1 MRQSDLPFFH
11 RCAIPTLF
19 AATVM
24 LWPMCAAADASTA
37 NLSVSITDGS
47 GALIPQA
54 KLVLRNVDTNQEQ
67 VSESGKSGTA
77 TFTFLKPG
85 HYTLTVS
92 KAAFA
97 EVVVNRISLNVGDD
111 KRLHLS
117 LKISSESQTVD
128 VDASGLTINTTDAS
142 VSTVVDHTFVDN
154 LPLNGRSFQD
164 LVAMAPGVVTQSPQ
178 TSSGIGGRGDFSVNG
193 QRTESNYYT
202 VDGVS
207 ANAGTGSPTGVPQYS
222 TGGTLPSSTV
232 LGTTQSLLSIDAMQ
246 EFRLGGSTYSA
257 EYGRSPGGQISLLSR
272 SGTAQFHGSVYDFLR
287 NNAFDSNDWFNNH
300 YGRPSAALRQND
312 FGGTLGGPIPLIG
325 GIKRPAFFFVSYE
338 GLRLTA
344 PQPASIQYVPDAAIR
359 LNAPQNLRPILNAYP
374 QPTPGG
380 IDYGNL
386 AQFISGYSV
395 PGRIDSTSVRL
406 DKTLSSK
413 ITAFFRYGTSP
424 SSTQGRVL
432 SSLQTVSGSADSY
445 TAGVTANFTSSLT
458 NELRYGYT
466 HNQSALRAQLDGFGG
481 AQPVILRNSMGL
493 LATDAGSATIYM
505 TFTGSGT
512 ANLQETSANS
522 SGNQWNVVDT
532 LSANHGSHQWKFG
545 FDYRHIASPLNPA
558 TPSTY
563 AQFTTLSS
571 LLNNSSTVQVQK
583 YSQSTPTFHEIAA
596 FAMDEWKVSSR
607 LSLSL
612 GLRWELNPPPS
623 NASGP
628 NPYTLTGNPADPK
641 SLSLAPRGTSLWQT
655 SRYNFA
661 PRLGAAWQL
670 SNTPGHETVAR
681 AGGGVFFDSNNASAA
696 GGFNGLGYTSYAT
709 YPGASLPIS
718 SAQQSFQ
725 ISVVPPYTSSY
736 VFAFPSHLQLP
747 YTLQW
752 SAAVEQ
758 ALGHSQSLTVSY
770 VASNGRRLL
779 QQQTLYVAATNP
791 LFGYVYYFPN
801 GVTSNYQALQ
811 LKAQRS
817 VRAGINALLS
827 YTWSH
832 SIDYGSNSSALPL
845 TRGNSDFD
853 VRNNLQSGL
862 SWELPSPSRAGWK
875 QSFLS
880 HIAIDGRFM
889 TRTAFP
895 VTLQGNTLIN
905 PATGYYTT
913 NLNVVRGQS
922 IYLYSSDYPG
932 GRVINRAAFAL
943 PTGTDTG
950 NAPRNFVRGF
960 GATQLNFA
968 LRKDFRLFENA
979 SLQFRAEAFNVL
991 NHPVFGLVDAR
1002 LANATFG
1009 QATKTLAQ
1017 SLGTVNSL
1025 YQQGGPRS
1033 MQFALKLK
1041 F

>member
-1 MRQSDLPFFH
+1 MRKIEIPYFH
-11 RCAIPTLF
+11 RYAIPALLMT
-19 AATVM
+19 TVS
-24 LWPMCAAADASTA
+24 LWPMRAVADASTA
-37 NLSVSITDGS
+37 NLSVLITDSS

-54 KLVLRNVDTNQEQ
+54 HLVLRNVDTNQEQ
-67 VSESGKSGTA
+67 TGESGKSGAA
-77 TFTFLKPG
+77 TFSFLKPG
-85 HYTLTVS
+85 HYTLTIS

-97 EVVVNRISLNVGDD
+97 DVVVNRISLNVGDD
-111 KRLHLS
+111 KNLHLS

-128 VDASGLTINTTDAS
+128 VDGSGLTINTTDAS
-142 VSTVVDHTFVDN
+142 VSTVVDHTFVEN

-164 LVAMAPGVVTQSPQ
+164 LIAMAPGVVTQSPQ

-207 ANAGTGSPTGVPQYS
+207 ANAGTGNPTGVPQYS

-246 EFRLGGSTYSA
+246 EFRMGGSTYSA

-272 SGTAQFHGSVYDFLR
+272 SGTAQFHGSIYDFIR
-287 NNAFDSNDWFNNH
+287 NNAFDANDWFNNH

-312 FGGTLGGPIPLIG
+312 FGGTLGGPIPFIG
-325 GIKRPAFFFVSYE
+325 TWKRPTFFFVSYE
-338 GLRLTA
+338 GLRLTV

-359 LNAPQNLRPILNAYP
+359 QNASPNLRPILNAYP
-374 QPTPGG
+374 QPTTGG

-386 AQFISGYSV
+386 AQFISGYTV

-413 ITAFFRYGTSP
+413 ITAFFRFGTSP

-432 SSLQTVSGSADSY
+432 SSLQTVSGTADSY
-445 TAGVTANFTSSLT
+445 TAGVTTNIASAVT

-466 HNQSALRAQLDGFGG
+466 HNQSALRAQLDSFGG
-481 AQPVILRNSMGL
+481 AQPLILKNAMGL
-493 LATDAGSATIYM
+493 LGADAGSATVYL
-505 TFTGSGT
+505 TFNGSGT
-512 ANLQETSANS
+512 SNLQETTANS
-522 SGNQWNVVDT
+522 SGNQWNIVDT
-532 LSANHGSHQWKFG
+532 LSFSHGKHQWKFG
-545 FDYRHIASPLNPA
+545 YDYRHISSPLNPA
-558 TPSTY
+558 TPTITG
-563 AQFTTLSS
+563 QFTTMAS
-571 LLNNSSTVQVQK
+571 LLNNASTIQVQK
-583 YSQSTPTFHEIAA
+583 YSQSTPAFHEAA
-596 FAMDEWKVSSR
+596 LFALDEWKVKQK

-612 GLRWELNPPPS
+612 GLRWEMNPPPT
-623 NASGP
+623 NAAGP
-628 NPYTLTGNPADPK
+628 SPYTLTGNPSDPK
-641 SLSLAPRGTSLWQT
+641 SLAVAPRGTPLWQT
-655 SRYNFA
+655 PRLNFA
-661 PRLGAAWQL
+661 PRIGAAWQAHD
-670 SNTPGHETVAR
+670 TPGKETVVR
-681 AGGGVFFDSNNASAA
+681 AGGGVFFDTNNASAA
-696 GGFNGLGYTSYAT
+696 GGFNGLGFNSYAT
-709 YPGASLPIS
+709 YAGAPLPIS
-718 SAQQSFQ
+718 PSQQAFQ
-725 ISVVPPYTSSY
+725 ISVNPPYTSSY
-736 VFAFPSHLQLP
+736 LFVFPSHLQLP

-752 SAAVEQ
+752 SASVEQ

-779 QQQTLYVAATNP
+779 QQQTLFVTATNP

-811 LKAQRS
+811 IKAQRS
-817 VRAGINALLS
+817 VRAGVNALFS
-827 YTWSH
+827 YTWAH
-832 SIDYGSNSSALPL
+832 SLDYGSNSSALPV

-862 SWELPSPSRAGWK
+862 SWELPVQGNHGWR
-875 QSFLS
+875 SVLFS
-880 HIAIDGRFM
+880 HTAIDGRFM

-913 NLNVVRGQS
+913 NLNVVQEQP
-922 IYLYSSDYPG
+922 IYLYSGDYPG

-943 PTGTDTG
+943 PTGTDPG

-960 GATQLNFA
+960 GATQLNFS
-968 LRKDFRLFENA
+968 LRKEFSLFENA
-979 SLQFRAEAFNVL
+979 TLQFRAEAFNVL

-1002 LANATFG
+1002 LTNATFG
-1009 QATKTLAQ
+1009 QATKTLSQ